1 MEELG
6 SLGPDPDLA
15 AITRLPYLTAVV
27 NEVLRLRPMVPLVPR
42 RLKALTLKGYE
53 QPVGMGLGLSIP
65 LAHTNPDVYP
75 NPHEFRPERFLERTF
90 SPFEYIPYGGGV
102 RRCLGAA
109 FADYEMK
116 LVLAT
121 LLPRYEFELVRRK
134 PERMVRKSLTMGP
147 HTGVRAWIKKRS

>member
-27 NEVLRLRPMVPLVPR
+27 NEVLRPRPMVPLVPR
-42 RLKALTLKGYE
+42 RLKAPLTLKGYE
-53 QPVGMGLGLSIP
+53 LPVGMGLGLSIP

-121 LLPRYEFELVRRK
+121 LLPRYEFELVR
-134 PERMVRKSLTMGP
+134 KSLTMGP